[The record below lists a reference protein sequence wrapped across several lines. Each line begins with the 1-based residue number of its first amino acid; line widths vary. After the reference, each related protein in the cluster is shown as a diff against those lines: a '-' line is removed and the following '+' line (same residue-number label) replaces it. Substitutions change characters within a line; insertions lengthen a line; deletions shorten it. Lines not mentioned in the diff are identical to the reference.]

1 MQSHDSI
8 STIQSMDHYHEA
20 TTLISLITQSEVKG
34 RQTLL
39 GNTDS
44 NSDSGSGKLL
54 GKRIHTGF
62 SISICL
68 TLKMGIIRCVGFL
81 GCHNKEQ

>member
-1 MQSHDSI
+1 
-8 STIQSMDHYHEA
+8 MDHYHEA
-20 TTLISLITQSEVKG
+20 TTLMSLITQSEVKG
-34 RQTLL
+34 RQTFL

-54 GKRIHTGF
+54 SKRTHTGF

-68 TLKMGIIRCVGFL
+68 TLKMGIIHCVGFL